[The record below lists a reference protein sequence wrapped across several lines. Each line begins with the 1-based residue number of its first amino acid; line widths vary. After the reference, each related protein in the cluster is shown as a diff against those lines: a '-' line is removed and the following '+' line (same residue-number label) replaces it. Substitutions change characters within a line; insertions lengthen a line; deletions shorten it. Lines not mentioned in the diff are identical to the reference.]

1 MRRTSFF
8 VIAIAAAAAT
18 AALLPGQELVKVAA
32 AKSADKHLRVPGE
45 IVPYERVDVM
55 ARVNGYV
62 TKVHVDRGS
71 AVRKGQLLIEMSAPE
86 MAAQIAEAKSR
97 VKTAESRKA
106 ESEARLAS
114 LEATLERLKTA
125 SKTPGAI
132 AGLELIHAEKAVD
145 AGRAAVA
152 AAADSVL
159 SAKAAVSPLEDLEGY
174 LKITAPFDSVV
185 TERLVHPGALA
196 GPATGVLLK
205 LENNSRLRLIVPVPE
220 SEAGAIPRGARI
232 SFTVP
237 AHPGVTFDGTVA
249 RNPQSMDPKT
259 RTLPVELEVAN
270 PKGLLTPGM
279 YPEVAW
285 PAGRRTGGLLAVPAT
300 AVVTTTERVF
310 VIRAKSDGTAE
321 WVDVKKGA
329 AQSPD
334 QVQVAGSLSVGDSVV
349 KRATDEIRPG
359 TKLR

>member
-8 VIAIAAAAAT
+8 VIAIAAAA
-18 AALLPGQELVKVAA
+18 LLPGQELVKVVT
-32 AKSADKHLRVPGE
+32 AKPGDKSVRLPGE
-45 IVPYERVDVM
+45 IMPYERVDVV

-62 TKVHVDRGS
+62 TKVLVDRGS
-71 AVRKGQLLIEMSAPE
+71 TVRKGQLLIEMSAPE

-106 ESEARLAS
+106 EAEARLAS
-114 LEATLERLKTA
+114 LEAALERLKTA

-132 AGLELIHAEKAVD
+132 AGLELVQAEKAVD

-152 AAADSVL
+152 AAADAVV
-159 SAKAAVSPLEDLEGY
+159 SAKAAVSPLEDMEGY

-196 GPATGVLLK
+196 GPAAGVLLK

-232 SFTVP
+232 TFTVP
-237 AHPGVTFDGTVA
+237 AHPGVMFDGMVA
-249 RNPQSMDPKT
+249 RNPQSMDRKT

-270 PKGLLTPGM
+270 SKGLLTPGM

-285 PAGRRTGGLLAVPAT
+285 PVGRRTGGALFAVPAT

-310 VIRAKSDGTAE
+310 VIRAKADGTAE

-334 QVQVAGSLSVGDSVV
+334 QVQVAGPLSVGDSVV